1 MRSASGVRTG
11 DDDHRLSCVQKTLPP
26 RRQPRSSHL
35 NHFHEL
41 RPPLL
46 RDPVF
51 RRLLG
56 RVLRERRSLAVA
68 LLAMV
73 ISAATEPL
81 MARMTGLLLDQGFY
95 QRDAQ
100 AALLVPIAFVGIF
113 IVRGLAGFASTYLLN
128 RISQAV
134 LVELRDQMF
143 SKLLAW
149 PQKSLEDTPSGIVV
163 SKFVNDASNALN
175 AAAEVTT
182 TAVRDSLTVIALL
195 TMLLYYNWKLTL
207 VTLVVVPLISVAL
220 RAFAGRLR
228 RLSLESQTM
237 LGELARSVQ
246 EAHDGSRVIKVYGGQ
261 AQERARFGAIN
272 LKLRRFAL
280 KMQIPWSAAT
290 PVTQVIAAIG
300 LAVVIGV
307 ALYQARIGQF
317 SPGDFITFLTAA
329 LLLLPPLRHLA
340 SLSGP
345 IARMLAAGES
355 VFALIDSP
363 GETETGT
370 RKIARATGQ
379 VSFDRVTFRYPDA
392 VGAAV
397 ADLTLEVQPG
407 ETIAL
412 VGPSGAGKTTLI
424 NLLARFIEPT
434 AGAIRLDGVPLREL
448 TRASLRDQLALVSQ
462 DVVLFD
468 DTIAANIAFGSTRC
482 VPLDKI
488 RATAQAALLLPFIE
502 ALPHGFDTRIGE
514 NAIKL
519 SGGQRQRLSI
529 ARALLK
535 DAPIL
540 LLDEAT
546 SALDSESER
555 FVQQSLQRLMKGR
568 TTFVV
573 AHRLSTIE
581 GADRIVVMQAGR
593 LVELGVHAELLARGG
608 LYANLHRI
616 QFATG
621 EAG

>member
-1 MRSASGVRTG
+1 MT
-11 DDDHRLSCVQKTLPP
+11 DFN
-26 RRQPRSSHL
+26 QPRPS
-35 NHFHEL
+35 
-41 RPPLL
+41 LL

-56 RVLRERRSLAVA
+56 RVLQERRILAVA
-68 LLAMV
+68 LVAML

-100 AALLVPIAFVGIF
+100 AALWVPIGFVGIF
-113 IVRGLAGFASTYLLN
+113 IVRGLAGFTSTYLLN
-128 RISQAV
+128 RISQSV
-134 LVELRDQMF
+134 LVELRGQMF
-143 SKLLAW
+143 AKLLAW
-149 PQKSLEDTPSGIVV
+149 PQKSFEDAPSGIVV
-163 SKFVNDASNALN
+163 SKFINEASNALN

-182 TAVRDSLTVIALL
+182 TAVRDSLTVLALL
-195 TMLLYYNWKLTL
+195 AMLIYYNWQLTL
-207 VTLVVVPLISVAL
+207 VTLVVVPLISLAL
-220 RAFAGRLR
+220 RAFSRRLR
-228 RLSLESQTM
+228 RLSLEAQAM
-237 LGELARSVQ
+237 LGELTRSVQ

-261 AQERARFGAIN
+261 AQEGERFGAIN
-272 LKLRRFAL
+272 MKLRRFAL

-300 LAVVIGV
+300 LAIVIGV

-363 GETETGT
+363 GEAETGT
-370 RKIARATGQ
+370 RTLQRARGQ
-379 VSFDRVTFRYPDA
+379 VSFDRVSFSYP
-392 VGAAV
+392 GAAAPAV
-397 ADLTLEVQPG
+397 HDLTLDVQPG

-424 NLLARFIEPT
+424 NLLPRFIEPT
-434 AGAIRLDGVPLREL
+434 AGEIRLDGVPLREL
-448 TRASLRDQLALVSQ
+448 TRASLREQLALVSQ
-462 DVVLFD
+462 DVMLFD
-468 DTIAANIAFGSTRC
+468 DTIAANIAFGSTRGASIE
-482 VPLDKI
+482 KI
-488 RATAQAALLLPFIE
+488 RAAAEAAHLAQFIDSLPQ
-502 ALPHGFDTRIGE
+502 GFDTRIGE

-555 FVQQSLQRLMKGR
+555 YVQQSLERLMQGR

-581 GADRIVVMQAGR
+581 GADRIVVMQGGR
-593 LVELGVHAELLARGG
+593 IVELGTHAELLARGG

-616 QFATG
+616 QFATAS
-621 EAG
+621 AG